1 MVGKIQEFLED
12 LDQLLGSDLP
22 GILLVLEFLSN
33 TLNISENSV
42 KLLLILLTVHP
53 GHQQSKKGPH
63 WSLINQYLS
72 KDLITAHLLSR
83 LFQLNSN
90 ISVIFK
96 DKDKISNRVDEL
108 NVYKELTNK
117 KFRKFFLSAKS

>member
-22 GILLVLEFLSN
+22 CILLVLELLSK
-33 TLNISENSV
+33 TLNMSENSI
-42 KLLLILLTVHP
+42 KLLLILLTVHL

-63 WSLINQYLS
+63 WSLINQYLL

-96 DKDKISNRVDEL
+96 DKDKIANSVDKL
-108 NVYKELTNK
+108 NVYKK
-117 KFRKFFLSAKS
+117 Q